1 MENHELGRKVTTN
14 DIYRASYLLC
24 CGGEVSDCYT
34 HRGRVA
40 LVVGGAEITKADIR
54 YRLGKALVNPR
65 ELREMINF
73 IRDEYIKPLTVTRPH
88 GSTRKP
94 DKAGEGPCRSESL
107 TSRQIH
113 A

>member
-1 MENHELGRKVTTN
+1 MENQNLGRKVTTN

-40 LVVGGAEITKADIR
+40 LVVGGAEVAQADIR

-73 IRDEYIKPLTVTRPH
+73 IRDEYIKPLTATRPH
-88 GSTRKP
+88 RSTRKP
-94 DKAGEGPCRSESL
+94 ENRRNNSCRTL
-107 TSRQIH
+107 QRSRPVH